1 MNNDKLNTII
11 NNIKE
16 KVGDDNSAIIND
28 DLVNLMNESNLDN
41 QTIEQKE
48 NEQKELQVKYNKL
61 LETNGNLMQK
71 ISFGEEKKETEKK
84 DEEKNEFS
92 FKSCFDEKGNFIIK

>member
-1 MNNDKLNTII
+1 
-11 NNIKE
+11 
-16 KVGDDNSAIIND
+16 
-28 DLVNLMNESNLDN
+28 
-41 QTIEQKE
+41 
-48 NEQKELQVKYNKL
+48 
-61 LETNGNLMQK
+61 MQK